1 MVMFINR
8 QVLEQ
13 MYTTSGQMPSMLLIL
28 SITHSILQV
37 HMIIVMAVFLL
48 LFVYSK
54 QNVVAQI

>member
-37 HMIIVMAVFLL
+37 HMIIAMAVFLL